1 VHALFEHVGEHW
13 DQEAIE
19 EDFWIE
25 WLVEKENFSDRC
37 EVIERTDE

>member
-1 VHALFEHVGEHW
+1 LLGVLVHALFEHVGEHW

-25 WLVEKENFSDRC
+25 WLVEKENFLIDVR
-37 EVIERTDE
+37 